1 MNKQNGFT
9 LIELV
14 MVIIILGILSATA
27 LPKFIDLKTDAQRA
41 AVDGVAG
48 GLAAGSAINKGARQ
62 ANSTKGITITACTDA
77 AGLLDGGLDA
87 TKYTLGGAS
96 VTSGGTV
103 TCSVSD
109 KNTTSI
115 NATFTL
121 HAIT

>member
-1 MNKQNGFT
+1 MENQKGFT

-27 LPKFIDLKTDAQRA
+27 LPKFIDLKSDAQRA

-62 ANSTKGITITACTDA
+62 ANSAKGITITACADA
-77 AGLLDGGLDA
+77 AGLLDGGLDS
-87 TKYTLGGAS
+87 TKYTLSTGS
-96 VTSGGTV
+96 VSSGGTV
-103 TCSVSD
+103 QCSVSD
-109 KNTTSI
+109 TNTTSMS
-115 NATFTL
+115 ATFTL